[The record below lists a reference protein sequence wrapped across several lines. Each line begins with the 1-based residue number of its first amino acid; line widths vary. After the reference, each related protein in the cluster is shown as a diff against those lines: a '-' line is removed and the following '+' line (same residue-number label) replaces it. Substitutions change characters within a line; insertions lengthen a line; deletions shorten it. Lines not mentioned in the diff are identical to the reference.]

1 MEFIKLKAENL
12 YIRLSYEV
20 QSEKDKYYIT
30 YVKSKKEYEWTYLQN
45 RNRLT
50 DIENK
55 PRVSKGQGRG
65 GIN

>member
-1 MEFIKLKAENL
+1 MEFIKLKAKNL

-30 YVKSKKEYEWTYLQN
+30 YVKSKKEYEGTYLQN